1 MEWKSILVGFILGA
15 LIAIPI
21 GMAHTGAFDNDEE
34 KGFWRSFGPMMGM
47 GHGMGMM
54 GHGMMHRQHGEMEKF
69 MDSGNFMEMHEEM
82 EKEME
87 PIMEKYMGE
96 SWKEM
101 HEYCERAMGIEEDEK
116 E

>member
-21 GMAHTGAFDNDEE
+21 GLAHSGADFNDE
-34 KGFWRSFGPMMGM
+34 KVFRGPTWGWGM
-47 GHGMGMM
+47 HGGMM
-54 GHGMMHRQHGEMEKF
+54 GYGMMYEQHEEMEKF
-69 MDSGNFMEMHEEM
+69 MESGNFTEVHEEM

-96 SWKEM
+96 GWKEM
-101 HEYCERAMGIEEDEK
+101 HEFCERAMGIEEDE